1 MPQQNQNDTLGMSA
15 QDLQQ
20 IIDASVQ
27 QALAAVSTTPA
38 QPQPTMIPQQPVVQ
52 QPLVSPQ
59 PMIINPPQ
67 TNQGIDANTMASII
81 SMILQ
86 NGGNP
91 NQINWNGLNPQV
103 QQSMIGY
110 ANWGHPAMTQTQYNQ
125 YLAQKINDLEMRQEA
140 QDYRHERNHSKKHKV
155 LKYGGIALGGA
166 VLVGGGCYIA
176 HEIAHRHD
184 KDKEIA
190 ALTSLGNNFI
200 NAKYGKDI

>member
-1 MPQQNQNDTLGMSA
+1 MPQNGNQNPTQIGLSQ
-15 QDLQQ
+15 QDLQD
-20 IIDASVQ
+20 IIDASIQ
-27 QALAAVSTTPA
+27 QALSTVSVSTQ
-38 QPQPTMIPQQPVVQ
+38 QPRMPQQTMVQ
-52 QPLVSPQ
+52 QPMISPQ

-81 SMILQ
+81 TMILQ

-91 NQINWNGLNPQV
+91 NQINWNGLNSQT
-103 QQSMIGY
+103 QQAMVGY

-125 YLAQKINDLEMRQEA
+125 YLVQKINDLEMRQEA
-140 QDYRHERNHSKKHKV
+140 QDYHREKQHSTKHKV
-155 LKYGGIALGGA
+155 LKYSGMALGGA
-166 VLVGGGCYIA
+166 AIIGGGCYIA